1 MCGPGPCTSPTPC
14 GGCDRAAVRPA
25 AIEVAPRQRM
35 DPVCP
40 TELAS
45 GSDVRVTRVLRVM
58 PTTSD

>member
-1 MCGPGPCTSPTPC
+1 
-14 GGCDRAAVRPA
+14 
-25 AIEVAPRQRM
+25 M